1 MSRVSAVADRR
12 YSATGLS
19 ADFPVLGARFA
30 IKFVSEKLDDTAN
43 SVRSTGVAHLAD
55 ARL

>member
-30 IKFVSEKLDDTAN
+30 IKFVSEKCT
-43 SVRSTGVAHLAD
+43 
-55 ARL
+55 